1 VLEQA
6 AVRELRE
13 EIGMLSCRA
22 VEPSSVAGVVIVRDV
37 RYRPRRWSWEVEAV
51 CEADPSALPSRRL
64 AARTRLAA
72 RHRCPDMT
80 MPRRFRRGTVCSA
93 IKPSA

>member
-51 CEADPSALPSRRL
+51 CEADPSALPADVSPRALGWLRAI
-64 AARTRLAA
+64 AAQ
-72 RHRCPDMT
+72 
-80 MPRRFRRGTVCSA
+80 
-93 IKPSA
+93 I